1 MFERV
6 MITLFCI
13 TAFTMLVA
21 EAGTELCLCRQVG
34 GKCLPC
40 TFALV
45 SLRGNPMRVTLQS
58 EAELATLVA
67 AAGSDESREVVEIVG
82 QPARAEVVR
91 EKLMRLGLQSDR
103 IKLRSDID
111 LKQVKLQ
118 SEPRNRGDVAAV
130 IVPNP

>member
-1 MFERV
+1 
-6 MITLFCI
+6 
-13 TAFTMLVA
+13 
-21 EAGTELCLCRQVG
+21 
-34 GKCLPC
+34 
-40 TFALV
+40 
-45 SLRGNPMRVTLQS
+45 MRVTLQS